1 MARTITKKPTAYW
14 YDDTYSK
21 LSNVPNCYDDDINT
35 YASKPSSSSTY
46 TAHLNGFDFNIP
58 SNATVDNLTVYVRNT
73 VSNTSYGLLSL
84 YLTKGKT
91 DRVYGAKKITNTD
104 STPQYISRSYSIDEL
119 YEYAS
124 YFIHGAGDTVKSM
137 SDVISFIN
145 DLTLLVRSST
155 SGVFKS
161 SDCKIYDIYI
171 TVTYSL
177 PKFTLTLTAT
187 EGGTVTGGGTYES
200 GTTATLTATPSDGYK
215 FVKWSDGD
223 TNATRTVTVTAD
235 ATYTAVFEK
244 TSVNKIYVGT
254 QNPTVYVGTTKVN
267 SVYVGTTK
275 IYGQE

>member
-1 MARTITKKPTAYW
+1 MPVTITKKPTTYW
-14 YDDTYSK
+14 DDDLYSTDFK
-21 LSNVPNCYDDDINT
+21 DAPNCYDDDIDT
-35 YASKPSSSSTY
+35 YGYRSSGTL
-46 TAHLNGFDFNIP
+46 TAGVYLGELGFNIP
-58 SNATVDNLTVYVRNT
+58 DNVTVEDLTVYARST

-91 DRVYGAKKITNTD
+91 DRVYGAEKITNTD

-119 YEYAS
+119 YKYAS

-200 GTTATLTATPSDGYK
+200 GTTATLTATPNSGYK

-235 ATYTAVFEK
+235 ASYTAEFEK
-244 TSVNKIYVGT
+244 TGVNKIYVGR
-254 QNPTVYVGTTKVN
+254 QNPTVYVGTTKVKA
-267 SVYVGTTK
+267 VYVGTTK
-275 IYGQE
+275 IYG